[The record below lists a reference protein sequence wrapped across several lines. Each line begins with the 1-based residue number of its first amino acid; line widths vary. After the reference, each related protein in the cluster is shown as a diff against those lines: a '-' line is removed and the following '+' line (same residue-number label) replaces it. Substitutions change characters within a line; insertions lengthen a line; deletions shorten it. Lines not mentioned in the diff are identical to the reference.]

1 MGDSDILIGGQ
12 TPDCNTRDAENQ
24 IDTSNFL
31 QKNQYLGEF
40 SDEAT
45 LPDGTTYN
53 EKAKV
58 RENLDLYSR
67 SETEDMVD
75 REHDHMLQTVNS
87 TMRQHL
93 EADDP
98 HGSRAYTDAKV
109 QQQSIATTVELDTLK
124 TNLESLINRRLLD
137 YVKTNNFEAFK
148 SQILRDVA
156 LAFEDIYTKSKLYSK
171 DEINVLNSQFVKKNG
186 TTPFIK
192 PQEGIDPILD
202 RHLATK
208 RYVDNV
214 FNHATDFLNN
224 IEFRTWLN
232 QRLAA
237 YAKLSDTYSRNT
249 IDDKLEDLVD
259 SVVETAVN
267 KALTDIL
274 LDHIEAEDPHGD
286 RAYADGKFATQ
297 EYINNLTKEDVPA
310 LVQQIKEDIDYTIEQ
325 EEPVWKTSGPVQS
338 TVGHVEDNTD
348 FHGKEF
354 TLQGIMDAIFY
365 GKQVQIF
372 TPEFATVG
380 ETIDVTV
387 AVHGSRETVSRVVI
401 KQGDTIIA
409 ELEGVDLD
417 DQGQA
422 TVRSL
427 PVLEDTVFS
436 VEVHYYGIEEF
447 ITAESTVKVGY
458 LAFIGLLPKWESAAT
473 VGWDRLL
480 ELNSQDSENNQFVS
494 TNGESINELDIRY
507 NFSSP
512 NEQKH
517 IFVAVP
523 SDYPDIVEMSTSSQ
537 QFGIDAFNVI
547 DQIPL
552 NIELSTGDTKTVLYK
567 YFVYKESLVTLST
580 KVTFKFE

>member
-1 MGDSDILIGGQ
+1 
-12 TPDCNTRDAENQ
+12 
-24 IDTSNFL
+24 
-31 QKNQYLGEF
+31 
-40 SDEAT
+40 
-45 LPDGTTYN
+45 
-53 EKAKV
+53 
-58 RENLDLYSR
+58 
-67 SETEDMVD
+67 
-75 REHDHMLQTVNS
+75 
-87 TMRQHL
+87 
-93 EADDP
+93 
-98 HGSRAYTDAKV
+98 
-109 QQQSIATTVELDTLK
+109 
-124 TNLESLINRRLLD
+124 
-137 YVKTNNFEAFK
+137 
-148 SQILRDVA
+148 
-156 LAFEDIYTKSKLYSK
+156 
-171 DEINVLNSQFVKKNG
+171 
-186 TTPFIK
+186 
-192 PQEGIDPILD
+192 
-202 RHLATK
+202 
-208 RYVDNV
+208 
-214 FNHATDFLNN
+214 
-224 IEFRTWLN
+224 
-232 QRLAA
+232 
-237 YAKLSDTYSRNT
+237 
-249 IDDKLEDLVD
+249 
-259 SVVETAVN
+259 
-267 KALTDIL
+267 
-274 LDHIEAEDPHGD
+274 
-286 RAYADGKFATQ
+286 
-297 EYINNLTKEDVPA
+297 
-310 LVQQIKEDIDYTIEQ
+310 
-325 EEPVWKTSGPVQS
+325 
-338 TVGHVEDNTD
+338 
-348 FHGKEF
+348 
-354 TLQGIMDAIFY
+354 MDAIFY

-387 AVHGSRETVSRVVI
+387 AVHGSRETVSRVII

-480 ELNSQDSENNQFVS
+480 ELNSQDSENNQFTS

>member
-156 LAFEDIYTKSKLYSK
+156 LAFEDIYTKSKVYSK

-267 KALTDIL
+267 KAK
-274 LDHIEAEDPHGD
+274 A
-286 RAYADGKFATQ
+286 
-297 EYINNLTKEDVPA
+297 
-310 LVQQIKEDIDYTIEQ
+310 IK
-325 EEPVWKTSGPVQS
+325 
-338 TVGHVEDNTD
+338 
-348 FHGKEF
+348 
-354 TLQGIMDAIFY
+354 
-365 GKQVQIF
+365 
-372 TPEFATVG
+372 
-380 ETIDVTV
+380 
-387 AVHGSRETVSRVVI
+387 
-401 KQGDTIIA
+401 
-409 ELEGVDLD
+409 
-417 DQGQA
+417 
-422 TVRSL
+422 
-427 PVLEDTVFS
+427 
-436 VEVHYYGIEEF
+436 
-447 ITAESTVKVGY
+447 
-458 LAFIGLLPKWESAAT
+458 
-473 VGWDRLL
+473 
-480 ELNSQDSENNQFVS
+480 
-494 TNGESINELDIRY
+494 
-507 NFSSP
+507 
-512 NEQKH
+512 
-517 IFVAVP
+517 
-523 SDYPDIVEMSTSSQ
+523 
-537 QFGIDAFNVI
+537 
-547 DQIPL
+547 
-552 NIELSTGDTKTVLYK
+552 
-567 YFVYKESLVTLST
+567 
-580 KVTFKFE
+580 